1 MATYIGTKA
10 IRRKESWQPSSGQSN
25 NASKGREVPI
35 DKLLLAVVL
44 GLTVFGLLM
53 VYSASAMIA
62 TKVHND
68 QFHFFVRQ
76 GVWAIA
82 GLLGMAITM
91 KIDYRFYKKP
101 AVVIPLLYFTIILLI
116 AVFFFPRLNNAH
128 RWILVKG
135 FSLQPSEIAKLAL
148 VAFLAY
154 YLEKYT
160 SRVNDLWK
168 VFIPTA
174 GVTLFIVTLVA
185 AEPDFGTALMIFTAF
200 VVLLFQAG
208 VPFRHLLTL
217 AIPVIPA
224 LVGMLVFVPWRLQ
237 RLLDFLD
244 PWQNEKTSGY
254 QVVQSLISI
263 GSGGINGL
271 GFSQGRQKLFF
282 LPSPHAD
289 FIFGVIG
296 EELGLIGAVALVA
309 AFGVLAWRGFKAAK
323 HAPDKFGNLLG
334 IGLTVLIITQAFFNI
349 SVALSLVPTKGIP
362 LPFISAGGSSLAI
375 TLAACG
381 ILLNISKHE
390 GA

>member
-1 MATYIGTKA
+1 MATYTGTV
-10 IRRKESWQPSSGQSN
+10 RRESKQLSLWKNQPST
-25 NASKGREVPI
+25 KTREVPI
-35 DKLLLAVVL
+35 DKILLAIVL

-53 VYSASAMIA
+53 VYSASAMLA
-62 TKVHND
+62 DKLHND

-76 GVWAIA
+76 GMWAVV
-82 GLLGMAITM
+82 GLFGMAMTM
-91 KIDYRFYKKP
+91 KIDYRLYKKR
-101 AVVIPLLYFTIILLI
+101 AFILFALYMTIVLLC
-116 AVFFFPRLNNAH
+116 AVFFFPKVNNAH
-128 RWILVKG
+128 RWILFKG
-135 FSLQPSEIAKLAL
+135 FSLQPSEVAKLAL

-154 YLEKYT
+154 YLEKYAN
-160 SRVNDLWK
+160 RVEDYKK

-174 GVTLFIVTLVA
+174 VTTLLIVGLIGA
-185 AEPDFGTALMIFTAF
+185 QPDLGTALMIFITFA
-200 VVLLFQAG
+200 VVLYQAC
-208 VPFRHLLTL
+208 VPIRHLATL
-217 AIPVIPA
+217 AIPVVPA

-237 RLLDFLD
+237 RLLDFLN
-244 PWQNEKTSGY
+244 PWKNEQTSSY
-254 QVVQSLISI
+254 QVVQSLIAV

-271 GFSQGRQKLFF
+271 GYSQGKQKLFF

-296 EELGLIGAVALVA
+296 EELGLIGSIALVA
-309 AFGVLAWRGFKAAK
+309 AFGAFAWRGFKAAR
-323 HAPDKFGNLLG
+323 HAPDRFGNLLG
-334 IGLTVLIITQAFFNI
+334 TGLTVLITAQAFFNI